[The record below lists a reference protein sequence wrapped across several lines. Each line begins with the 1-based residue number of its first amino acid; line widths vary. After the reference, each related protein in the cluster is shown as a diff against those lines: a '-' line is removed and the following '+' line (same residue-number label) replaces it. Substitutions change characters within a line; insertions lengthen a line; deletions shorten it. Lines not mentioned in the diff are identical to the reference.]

1 MVKMLEKLIN
11 EHESAKILKEKFGLN
26 DGQIVSLQNEFSSL
40 VQENEKLKSENNLL
54 RSSLEQ
60 AKQEAVRLEKILDT
74 DTKSNAPGDINDIS
88 KHILKKLFEGTGET
102 TAEDFA
108 QFMDVQ
114 VDLIEQNIEELLDKN
129 LIEYGSLMMGE
140 PATYMISEEGR
151 KYVVEV
157 IGI

>member
-26 DGQIVSLQNEFSSL
+26 DDQIVSLQNEFSSL

-108 QFMDVQ
+108 KFMDVQ
-114 VDLIEQNIEELLDKN
+114 VNLIEQNIEELLDKN
-129 LIEYGSLMMGE
+129 LIDYGSLMMGE

>member
-1 MVKMLEKLIN
+1 MFKMLEKLIN
-11 EHESAKILKEKFGLN
+11 EHEGAKILKERLGLN
-26 DGQIVSLQNEFSSL
+26 DDQIVSLQNEFSSL
-40 VQENEKLKSENNLL
+40 VQENENLKNKNKLLM
-54 RSSLEQ
+54 SSLEQ
-60 AKQEAVRLEKILDT
+60 AKQEAIRLEQILDT
-74 DTKSNAPGDINDIS
+74 DAKSNTPEDINDNS

-108 QFMDVQ
+108 EFIDVQ

-140 PATYMISEEGR
+140 PATYLISEEGR
-151 KYVVEV
+151 KYVIEV